1 MKMTTILGLSLAA
14 AMALSLG
21 ACGDSAS
28 SSNSA
33 SGSGNT
39 GTSADSGE
47 TAEGGTLK
55 IGGIGPLTG
64 DNAAYGLAVQR
75 GAQIAVDEI
84 NAEGGINGMTVEFSM
99 EDDVS
104 DAETS
109 VNAYNSL
116 KDWGM
121 QMLLGTVTSAP
132 CIAVVAET
140 ADDNMF
146 QLTPSGTA
154 VECLGDA
161 GNAFRVCFSDPSQG
175 TASADYISENSLG
188 ENIGIIYNSSDPYST
203 GIYENFVSEATSL
216 GMSIV
221 AEEAFTDDSK
231 SDFSVQLQKCQD
243 AGADLL
249 FLPIYYQEASL
260 ILQQA
265 SNMGFAPSFFGVDGM
280 DGVLTVENFDT
291 SLAEGVMLLTP
302 FAANSEDENVQAFV
316 SAYQEQYGETP
327 IQFAADAYDGIYAI
341 KLAAEQAGITADM
354 SVSDICDAMK
364 TAMTEIELVG
374 VTGTIRW
381 TEDGEP
387 DKEPMAVVIENGEYV
402 TM

>member
-1 MKMTTILGLSLAA
+1 MKLKKILGLSLAA
-14 AMALSLG
+14 AMVLSLG
-21 ACGDSAS
+21 ACGDKKE
-28 SSNSA
+28 
-33 SGSGNT
+33 SG
-39 GTSADSGE
+39 SADSGS
-47 TAEGGTLK
+47 TAESGSTGGEGGTLK

-64 DNAAYGLAVQR
+64 DNAEYGEAVQN
-75 GAQIAVDEI
+75 GAQLAVDEI
-84 NAEGGINGMTVEFSM
+84 NADGGIGGMTVEFSM
-99 EDDVS
+99 EDDES
-104 DAETS
+104 DEEKA

-121 QMLLGTVTSAP
+121 QMLLGTVTSTP
-132 CIAVVAET
+132 CISVVAET

-161 GNAFRVCFSDPSQG
+161 GNAFRVCFSDPAQG

-188 ENIGIIYNSSDPYST
+188 TKIGIIYDSSDTYSS
-203 GIYENFVSEATSL
+203 GIYEAFKAEAESKGL
-216 GMSIV
+216 SIV
-221 AEEAFTDDSK
+221 AEEAFTKDSN
-231 SDFSVQLQKCQD
+231 SDFSVQLQKCSD

-249 FLPIYYQEASL
+249 FLPIYYQQASL

-265 SNMGFAPSFFGVDGM
+265 NNIGYAPTYFGVDGM
-280 DGVLTVENFDT
+280 DGILNVQNFDT

-302 FAANSEDENVQAFV
+302 FAASSQDENIKSFV
-316 SAYQEQYGETP
+316 AAYEDAYGETP

-341 KLAAEQAGITADM
+341 KMAAEKAGITADM

-364 TAMTEIELVG
+364 TAMTEIELDG
-374 VTGTIRW
+374 VTGTITW

-387 DKEPMAVVIENGEYV
+387 DKAPVAVKIENGEYV
-402 TM
+402 DM

>member
-1 MKMTTILGLSLAA
+1 MKLKKILGLSLAA
-14 AMALSLG
+14 AMVLSLG
-21 ACGDSAS
+21 ACGDKKE
-28 SSNSA
+28 
-33 SGSGNT
+33 SG
-39 GTSADSGE
+39 SADSGS
-47 TAEGGTLK
+47 TAESGSTGGEGGTLK

-64 DNAAYGLAVQR
+64 DNAEYGEAVQN
-75 GAQIAVDEI
+75 GAQLAVDEI
-84 NAEGGINGMTVEFSM
+84 NADGGIGGMTVEFSM
-99 EDDVS
+99 EDDES
-104 DAETS
+104 DEEKA

-121 QMLLGTVTSAP
+121 QMLLGTVTSTP
-132 CIAVVAET
+132 CISVVAET

-161 GNAFRVCFSDPSQG
+161 GNAFRVCFSDPAQG

-188 ENIGIIYNSSDPYST
+188 TKIGIIYDSSDTYSS
-203 GIYENFVSEATSL
+203 GIYEAFKAEAESKGL
-216 GMSIV
+216 SIV
-221 AEEAFTDDSK
+221 AEEAFTKDSN
-231 SDFSVQLQKCQD
+231 SDFSVQLQKCSD

-249 FLPIYYQEASL
+249 FLPIYYQQASL

-265 SNMGFAPSFFGVDGM
+265 NNIGYAPTYFGVDGM
-280 DGVLTVENFDT
+280 DGILNVQNFDT

-302 FAANSEDENVQAFV
+302 FAASSQDENIKSFV
-316 SAYQEQYGETP
+316 AAYEDAYGETP

-341 KLAAEQAGITADM
+341 KMAAEKAGITADM

-364 TAMTEIELVG
+364 TAMTEIELDG
-374 VTGTIRW
+374 VTGTITW

-387 DKEPMAVVIENGEYV
+387 DKACLLY
-402 TM
+402 TSDAADD

>member
-1 MKMTTILGLSLAA
+1 MKNMKKFASLSLAA
-14 AMALSLG
+14 VMALSLA
-21 ACGDSAS
+21 ACGGSGNSSSGDSNGSSASAGTSAESAS
-28 SSNSA
+28 S
-33 SGSGNT
+33 GST
-39 GTSADSGE
+39 GS
-47 TAEGGTLK
+47 AEGGTLK

-84 NAEGGINGMTVEFSM
+84 NAAGGINGMTVEFSM

-104 DAETS
+104 DEETA

-203 GIYENFVSEATSL
+203 GIYENFDSEAGSL
-216 GMSIV
+216 GLNIV
-221 AEEAFTDDSK
+221 AAEAFTDDSK

-265 SNMGFAPSFFGVDGM
+265 NNMGFAPDLLRCGRHGRRADG
-280 DGVLTVENFDT
+280 
-291 SLAEGVMLLTP
+291 
-302 FAANSEDENVQAFV
+302 
-316 SAYQEQYGETP
+316 GE
-327 IQFAADAYDGIYAI
+327 FRYF
-341 KLAAEQAGITADM
+341 
-354 SVSDICDAMK
+354 
-364 TAMTEIELVG
+364 
-374 VTGTIRW
+374 TG
-381 TEDGEP
+381 
-387 DKEPMAVVIENGEYV
+387 
-402 TM
+402 

>member
-1 MKMTTILGLSLAA
+1 MKLKKILGLSLAA
-14 AMALSLG
+14 AMVLSLG
-21 ACGDSAS
+21 ACGDKKE
-28 SSNSA
+28 
-33 SGSGNT
+33 SG
-39 GTSADSGE
+39 SADSGS
-47 TAEGGTLK
+47 TAESGSTGGEGGTLK

-64 DNAAYGLAVQR
+64 DNAEYGEAVQN
-75 GAQIAVDEI
+75 GAQLAVDEI
-84 NAEGGINGMTVEFSM
+84 NAEGGIGGMTVEFSM
-99 EDDVS
+99 EDDES
-104 DAETS
+104 DEEKA

-121 QMLLGTVTSAP
+121 QMLLGTVTSTP
-132 CIAVVAET
+132 CISVVAET

-161 GNAFRVCFSDPSQG
+161 GNAFRVCFSDPAQG

-188 ENIGIIYNSSDPYST
+188 TKIGIIYDSSDTYSS
-203 GIYENFVSEATSL
+203 GIYEAFKAEAESKGL
-216 GMSIV
+216 SIV
-221 AEEAFTDDSK
+221 AEEAFTKDSN
-231 SDFSVQLQKCQD
+231 SDFSVQLQKCSD

-249 FLPIYYQEASL
+249 FLPIYYQQASL

-265 SNMGFAPSFFGVDGM
+265 NNIGYAPTYFGVDGM
-280 DGVLTVENFDT
+280 DGILNVQNFDT

-302 FAANSEDENVQAFV
+302 FAASSQDENIKSFV
-316 SAYQEQYGETP
+316 AAYEDAYGETP

-341 KLAAEQAGITADM
+341 KMAAEKAGITADM

-364 TAMTEIELVG
+364 TAMTEIELDG
-374 VTGTIRW
+374 VTGTITW

-387 DKEPMAVVIENGEYV
+387 DKAPVAVKIENGEYV
-402 TM
+402 DM